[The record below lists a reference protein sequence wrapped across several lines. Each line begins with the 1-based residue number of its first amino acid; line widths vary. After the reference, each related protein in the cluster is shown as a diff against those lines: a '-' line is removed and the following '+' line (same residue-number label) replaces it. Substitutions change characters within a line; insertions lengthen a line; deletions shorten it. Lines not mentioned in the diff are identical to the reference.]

1 MFILDEADSFFLG
14 TNHLDEIKKFD
25 GILKEKVGHRVQYVF
40 FSATYDHNVS
50 DEISQIIDEAI

>member
-14 TNHLDEIKKFD
+14 NNHIDEIKRFD
-25 GILKEKVGHRVQYVF
+25 GILKKVGHRVQYVF

-50 DEISQIIDEAI
+50 DDISQIIDEAI